1 MDYRNLGNTGL
12 KVSRV
17 GIGGGGI
24 AQMMGHTTETESV
37 RTIHRAMDLGVNFFD
52 VAPGYGNG
60 KGEQVLGIALRDR
73 RDSAI
78 VGTKITV
85 KPHEMED
92 IYRGVLRSVNDS
104 LMRLR
109 TDMIDVIHVHN
120 SVGPV
125 RKRNDQMAV
134 LSGEDVLGPVMEAL
148 YKLRDEG
155 KVRFFGIPS
164 WHRDK
169 LTIRRILESGH
180 MHVILAYYNLLD
192 WTSQTVPPQGTT
204 IIDQAQTIPLAK
216 SLNLG
221 VIGIRSH
228 AGGAL
233 TPQIDRPIEAGNHY
247 PEDLDKAKT
256 LKFLLEGRIHNL
268 SQAAMVFCLMNE
280 DIDTVVPGVKNVQEI
295 EELISC
301 VDLPPIPEH
310 NLVKLRTL
318 YARDFQE

>member
-109 TDMIDVIHVHN
+109 T
-120 SVGPV
+120 
-125 RKRNDQMAV
+125 
-134 LSGEDVLGPVMEAL
+134 
-148 YKLRDEG
+148 
-155 KVRFFGIPS
+155 
-164 WHRDK
+164 
-169 LTIRRILESGH
+169 
-180 MHVILAYYNLLD
+180 
-192 WTSQTVPPQGTT
+192 
-204 IIDQAQTIPLAK
+204 
-216 SLNLG
+216 
-221 VIGIRSH
+221 
-228 AGGAL
+228 
-233 TPQIDRPIEAGNHY
+233 
-247 PEDLDKAKT
+247 KT
-256 LKFLLEGRIHNL
+256 
-268 SQAAMVFCLMNE
+268 
-280 DIDTVVPGVKNVQEI
+280 
-295 EELISC
+295 
-301 VDLPPIPEH
+301 
-310 NLVKLRTL
+310 
-318 YARDFQE
+318 

>member
-1 MDYRNLGNTGL
+1 MLGTTGL
-12 KVSRV
+12 NVSRV

-24 AQMMGHTTETESV
+24 AQMMGHTTEAESV

-52 VAPGYGNG
+52 VAPGYGDG
-60 KGEQVLGIALRDR
+60 KGEEVLGIALRDR
-73 RDSAI
+73 RDSAV
-78 VGTKITV
+78 VGTKITI
-85 KPHEMED
+85 KPHEMD
-92 IYRGVLRSVNDS
+92 NIQRGVLRSVNDS
-104 LMRLR
+104 LVRLQ
-109 TDMIDVIHVHN
+109 TDVIDVIHVHN
-120 SVGPV
+120 GVGPV
-125 RKRNDQMAV
+125 QKRNDEMVV
-134 LSGEDVLGPVMEAL
+134 LSGDDVLGPVMEAL
-148 YKLRDEG
+148 YQLRNEG

-169 LTIRRILESGH
+169 PTIKRILESGH

-192 WTSQTVPPQGTT
+192 WTSQEVPPRGIT
-204 IIDQAQTIPLAK
+204 IVDQAQTIPLAK

-247 PEDLDKAKT
+247 PEDLVKAKT
-256 LKFLLEGRIHNL
+256 LKFLLEGRIKNL

-280 DIDTVVPGVKNVQEI
+280 DIDTIVPGVKNVQEI
-295 EELISC
+295 EELIGC
-301 VDLPPIPEH
+301 VDFPPIPEH

-318 YARDFQE
+318 YARDFEE